1 MWRGKS
7 AKECEMS
14 IFTYLPPSLTLP
26 SILARKAVSEI
37 FEHKDEIK
45 DAFKKGAETFV
56 DANKGLYEKARSY
69 GKFLID
75 NGALLARSVRRHRLL
90 TFDKNIPCH

>member
-1 MWRGKS
+1 
-7 AKECEMS
+7 MS
-14 IFTYLPPSLTLP
+14 IFTYLPPV
-26 SILARKAVSEI
+26 LAQKAASEI
-37 FEHKDEIK
+37 WEHRNEIK

-75 NGALLARSVRRHRLL
+75 NGLLLAKSVRRFRLL